1 MRLSLGVASF
11 QMLSKHLMR
20 CQDLVLLQEKTNNR
34 QGLWWFL
41 CTDEHGF
48 RTLELRTTKAL
59 LSLMSIQQGYFCSFC
74 WSAGPLP
81 ALPLRVCLSAMHCAS
96 VWMGVWTS
104 LGECVDLTAPGI
116 WFAVVADFFW
126 ELHAF
131 FPKAVQSCGG
141 NCTLPLS
148 RVSDPWAPHV
158 PNPACCCLRLS
169 WLPGTVIWSLPCS
182 HQHLGTENIYFV
194 LARQNP
200 VNSNLWAQNSGQRSW
215 GRRVRTA
222 PAMLTRGGFLSRD
235 AQPRGCESQVPF
247 ASEIRIDWPGLW
259 NWIKKY
265 DSSPF
270 SWLNLSMEM

>member
-41 CTDEHGF
+41 FTDKHGF

-59 LSLMSIQQGYFCSFC
+59 LSLMSIQQSYFCSFC

-81 ALPLRVCLSAMHCAS
+81 ALPLLVCLSAMHCAS

-131 FPKAVQSCGG
+131 FPKAAELRRELHLALVTCFWSMGSPCAEPSLLLREAELTPRHCHLISALLSPAFG
-141 NCTLPLS
+141 N
-148 RVSDPWAPHV
+148 W
-158 PNPACCCLRLS
+158 
-169 WLPGTVIWSLPCS
+169 
-182 HQHLGTENIYFV
+182 
-194 LARQNP
+194 
-200 VNSNLWAQNSGQRSW
+200 
-215 GRRVRTA
+215 
-222 PAMLTRGGFLSRD
+222 
-235 AQPRGCESQVPF
+235 
-247 ASEIRIDWPGLW
+247 
-259 NWIKKY
+259 KY
-265 DSSPF
+265 LLCVGSTKPSK
-270 SWLNLSMEM
+270 